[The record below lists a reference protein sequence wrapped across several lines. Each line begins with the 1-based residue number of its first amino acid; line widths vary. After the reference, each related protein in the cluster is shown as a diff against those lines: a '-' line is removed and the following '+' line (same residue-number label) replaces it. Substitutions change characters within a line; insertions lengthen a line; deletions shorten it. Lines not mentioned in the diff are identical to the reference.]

1 MLTATL
7 LLLGV
12 VLLAMCLLELVVT
25 RLPLSPAVIY
35 LAVGWI
41 AGWMVRDK
49 VLTPPTAPERADM
62 LVVITE
68 IAVLISLFAVGLQ
81 LRLPWT
87 LKGWRVATILA
98 SASMLVTVALATLAG
113 WWLMP
118 GLGMAGAL
126 LLAGI
131 LAPTDPVL
139 ASEVQIRSQNDRD
152 AVRVSLTAEGG
163 LNDATA
169 LPVVMLALGL
179 LGIGDLGVGG
189 TRWLWHDLA
198 WPIVGGAL
206 LGWAFGRTL
215 GRVIHALLRHGHGL
229 CWDELLYLGIITVA
243 YGLSRLTDTSSFLF
257 VFAAALGLFRRSPKA
272 ADSLERA
279 GVVPDELADRL
290 LSFGHR
296 CGRLVEVV
304 MVLLMGFAMPWVQW
318 RGEPLA
324 YAALLLVVIRPLSVL
339 LTVSG
344 RAMPWIQRRVVA
356 WFGIR
361 GVGSLFY
368 LALVIDSGISPS
380 LVTDLVNATLPAIAL
395 SVLLHGV
402 SATPLMGLYRRR
414 RVMQKWE
421 RRRRRRAAA

>member
-49 VLTPPTAPERADM
+49 VLTPPTAPARADM

-81 LRLPWT
+81 LRIPWT
-87 LKGWRVATILA
+87 FKGWRVAAILA
-98 SASMLVTVALATLAG
+98 SASMLATIGLATLAG

-118 GLGMAGAL
+118 GLGFAGAL

-163 LNDATA
+163 LNDGTA

-179 LGIGDLGVGG
+179 LGIGELGVGG
-189 TRWLWHDLA
+189 SRWLWHDLA

-206 LGWAFGRTL
+206 LGWAFGRGL
-215 GRVIHALLRHGHGL
+215 GKVIHALLRHGHGL

-272 ADSLERA
+272 KDSLARA
-279 GVVPDELADRL
+279 GVEPDELSDRL

-318 RGEPLA
+318 RGEPLV
-324 YAALLLVVIRPLSVL
+324 YAALLLVVIRPLSVF
-339 LTVSG
+339 LTVPG
-344 RAMPWIQRRVVA
+344 LLMPRIQRRVVA

-368 LALVIDSGISPS
+368 LALVIDSGISPA
-380 LVTDLVNATLPAIAL
+380 LVTELVNATLPAIAL

-402 SATPLMGLYRRR
+402 SATPLMALYRRR
-414 RVMQKWE
+414 RVMQK
-421 RRRRRRAAA
+421 RRARRAA